1 MKRAFDIVFAAAVL
15 TVASPVLL
23 TAMGLVWLQDR
34 HSPLYLARRV
44 GRNGADFQMVKIR
57 SMVVDADCSGV
68 NSTSAGDNRVT
79 PVGRWIR
86 RCKLDEVSQFWNVLV
101 GEMSVVGPRPNTR
114 AWGVDLYTAE
124 EQRLL
129 SVRPGITDLASIVF
143 ADEGDILQGA
153 ENADLTYNQLIRPW
167 KSRLGL
173 LYVERIG
180 RAGGAA
186 VWLDLRIAWLTALA
200 IVSRPAAL
208 KGVEG
213 ILRELGA
220 DEALIAVCRRQGAKP
235 PAGAPPG
242 ADRIFFLE
250 GAGQA

>member
-1 MKRAFDIVFAAAVL
+1 MKRAFDILFAGTVL
-15 TVASPVLL
+15 ALASPVLL

-34 HSPLYLARRV
+34 HSPIYKARRV
-44 GRNGADFQMVKIR
+44 GRNGADFSMIKIR
-57 SMVVDADCSGV
+57 SMVVNADRSGV

-114 AWGVDLYTAE
+114 AWGVDLYTDE
-124 EQRLL
+124 ERRLL
-129 SVRPGITDLASIVF
+129 TVRPGITDLASIVF

-173 LYVERIG
+173 LYVG
-180 RAGGAA
+180 RAS
-186 VWLDLRIAWLTALA
+186 VWLDLRIAWLTGLA

-208 KGVEG
+208 KGVET

-220 DEALIAVCRRQGAKP
+220 DEALIAICRRQGVRP

-242 ADRIFFLE
+242 ADRVFAVE
-250 GAGQA
+250 GMGPA